1 MKLLFILVL
10 IPVVFLFTYCEEED
24 PEDVPVAP
32 VVTSL
37 STASAYSGEPVT
49 ITGSDFNSVLNMNL
63 VELAG
68 KTATV
73 TESATP
79 SSVTETTL
87 TFTVPTMSLSG
98 ETIDA
103 YVSVRNLASDLA
115 SDSLELSVKPIFNVD
130 SVEGLPKTKG
140 GIAFDGEGKL
150 YARGQDPGEIYII
163 GPNGNQRYWGQTT
176 WGEGEMIVGPDDYLY
191 AAVVWGTFGV
201 MRIPL
206 ATGGDGVTYV
216 PDTDID
222 NPFCLDFD
230 ADENLYVGT
239 ADGGFW
245 RRNSDGSVIQILSD
259 QGWGSPTRLN
269 QGYVYWYTKSDS
281 GNNGLYRAPLPDA
294 STQDT
299 IATSS
304 IETILKTEAY
314 TPSGLAVDSFGNV
327 YLMDGWG
334 ATMLVRVTPSGT
346 VEELIDLPT
355 ENPNKATFHGDT
367 IVITQGNQGNQIWT
381 YYLGEGYGDTAT
393 PRYRW

>member
-1 MKLLFILVL
+1 
-10 IPVVFLFTYCEEED
+10 
-24 PEDVPVAP
+24 
-32 VVTSL
+32 
-37 STASAYSGEPVT
+37 
-49 ITGSDFNSVLNMNL
+49 
-63 VELAG
+63 
-68 KTATV
+68 
-73 TESATP
+73 
-79 SSVTETTL
+79 
-87 TFTVPTMSLSG
+87 
-98 ETIDA
+98 
-103 YVSVRNLASDLA
+103 
-115 SDSLELSVKPIFNVD
+115 
-130 SVEGLPKTKG
+130 
-140 GIAFDGEGKL
+140 
-150 YARGQDPGEIYII
+150 
-163 GPNGNQRYWGQTT
+163 
-176 WGEGEMIVGPDDYLY
+176 
-191 AAVVWGTFGV
+191 